1 MKFNIYATND
11 YLEENLLYYLKKVEN
26 SIVQYFEYDDSN
38 IKGDKIIFVCDKW
51 DPKYLQNIS
60 AGRKIYILTKDLNLH
75 LDRLNTLICKIKPLE
90 DILNDMWKKSI
101 IPENFNAS
109 LTENALEK
117 FVSMVVSDSIGFFNL
132 INPGIIKA
140 QDVVNFYNV
149 NKKITFIKEHI
160 IPYSHPELIDIS
172 DRFLPTNNKI
182 VNVYIP
188 VYYRFNK
195 TKNCIESIRKAAS
208 ESSYDVKLYIGDNNT
223 KLETMKNW
231 LKNIEEEVFFSSKNI
246 GKANIVNKMHSISR
260 KCDYIFSI
268 DGDMCADNTKDYNIF
283 DSMIMCLEK
292 GENVGLVSSFQ
303 YGQCE
308 HWFNGTIQ
316 VEKSNNIYLGFSKSG
331 IGIAGG
337 CIVMKTKDWDKI
349 GGYKENHDIYTGDD
363 GILTYKVYRYLNK
376 VCAVSMDYGMIHP
389 GPEEDEKGYLEWK
402 RKRWQKDNLNFLK
415 DNYTGSVK
423 KGYYD

>member
-1 MKFNIYATND
+1 MKFNIYTTND
-11 YLEENLLYYLKKVEN
+11 YLEENLHYYLKKVEN
-26 SIVQYFEYDDSN
+26 SSIRYFDYEDQK
-38 IKGDKIIFVCDKW
+38 IKGDKIIFICDKW
-51 DPKYLQNIS
+51 QPEFLQNIDNS
-60 AGRKIYILTKDLNLH
+60 RKIYILTTDLNLY
-75 LDRLNTLICKIKPLE
+75 LNRLNTLVCKIKPLE
-90 DILNDMWKKSI
+90 TFLANMWKKNTM
-101 IPENFNAS
+101 PLKFNAS

-117 FVSMVVSDSIGFFNL
+117 FVSMITSNITGSFHL
-132 INPGIIKA
+132 INPGVING
-140 QDVVNFYNV
+140 QDVINFYNFTKGITYIEEDITPYQHPDLININ
-149 NKKITFIKEHI
+149 NK
-160 IPYSHPELIDIS
+160 
-172 DRFLPTNNKI
+172 FLPIKDKI
-182 VNVYIP
+182 INIYIP

-195 TKNCIESIRKAAS
+195 TKNCIESIREAAS
-208 ESSYDVKLYIGDNNT
+208 KSKYDVKIYIGDNNT
-223 KLETMKNW
+223 KLEVMKSW
-231 LKNIEEEVFFSSKNI
+231 LQNIPEEVYFAPKNV
-246 GKANIVNKMHSISR
+246 GKANIVNKLHSTARNS
-260 KCDYIFSI
+260 DYIFSI

-283 DSMIMCLEK
+283 DSMIECLEK
-292 GENVGLVSSFQ
+292 GENIGLVSSFQ

-316 VEKSNNIYLGFSKSG
+316 VRKSNNINLGFSKSG

-337 CIVMKTKDWDKI
+337 CIVMKTADWNKI

-415 DNYTGSVK
+415 DNYTGSIK